1 MAVELCK
8 VSLWMESMEP
18 GKPLAFLDHRIVC
31 GNALLGTTSEL
42 LAKGVPDD
50 AFKPLTGDDRTVVTS
65 LRNRNR
71 AERAGQ
77 GTLDFGN
84 GSDDLRRTI
93 AAGYAAI
100 DEIADDDVAGLAA
113 KERRWLKLQH
123 SDEQGRAQLAAD
135 AWCAAFVAPKSIG
148 AAEITTTFVRQA
160 AERPSS
166 SLDASKRS
174 EEHTSELQ
182 SIMRISSAVFCLKK
196 TKNITNKSLH

>member
-1 MAVELCK
+1 M
-8 VSLWMESMEP
+8 
-18 GKPLAFLDHRIVC
+18 RISDWSSDVC
-31 GNALLGTTSEL
+31 S
-42 LAKGVPDD
+42 
-50 AFKPLTGDDRTVVTS
+50 
-65 LRNRNR
+65 
-71 AERAGQ
+71 
-77 GTLDFGN
+77 
-84 GSDDLRRTI
+84 SDL
-93 AAGYAAI
+93 I